1 MKNTFKILS
10 VALVLSF
17 SACKSPIEK
26 IGPDL
31 CPTQNF
37 SYDINN
43 LIVDGLN
50 EASEVDLSAGGLNIK
65 AYFTEPV
72 EWTVRIV
79 SDDAVKVYSGKTDS
93 INVRWFGNVD
103 AFPLFKS
110 GSARIELE
118 IACRDIMEK
127 SFNIT
132 GDPNFK
138 NLHPSYGVLIR
149 DFDKNGSIP
158 VDAEQFNAADGWN
171 GLKASGDTSHFD
183 YFSEGPSIGGGLY
196 AELYA
201 KKNEGTTWY
210 HGGTSFP
217 ISGFEG
223 QLSTTNADSVYLNF
237 FCKGYGLVNTG
248 LEIALQVSGISF
260 FHTEPITWE
269 GWKFF
274 SIKLSDLK
282 ILGGTRAGEKFTDVD
297 GISTCLLQLG
307 SNPEK
312 SSEAK
317 SGYDFLLLT
326 VGEPFTST
334 N

>member
-10 VALVLSF
+10 LVLAFGF
-17 SACKSPIEK
+17 SACESPIEK

-31 CPTQNF
+31 CPSTNF
-37 SYDINN
+37 SFDINN
-43 LIVDGLN
+43 LTIDGLN
-50 EASEVDLSAGGLNIK
+50 DVSEVDLSAGGLNIK
-65 AYFTEPV
+65 ADFTEAV
-72 EWTVRIV
+72 EWTMRVV

-118 IACRDIMEK
+118 IACLDKMEK
-127 SFNIT
+127 TFNIT

-149 DFDKNGSIP
+149 DFDMNGLIP
-158 VDAEQFNAADGWN
+158 VADEQFTAADGWRGVN
-171 GLKASGDTSHFD
+171 GDTSHFE
-183 YFSEGPSIGGGLY
+183 YFSDGPSIGGGLY

-201 KKNEGTTWY
+201 KSESTTWY
-210 HGGTSFP
+210 HGATSFP
-217 ISGFEG
+217 ILGFSG

-248 LEIALQVSGISF
+248 LEIALQAGGTSF
-260 FHTEPITWE
+260 FHTEPLTWE

-274 SIKLSDLK
+274 SLKLSDLK
-282 ILGGTRAGEKFTDVD
+282 ILSGNRAGEKFVDVD
-297 GISTCLLQLG
+297 GISGCVLQLG

-317 SGYDFLLLT
+317 SAYDFILLT
-326 VGEPFTST
+326 VGEPFAST